1 MYRAGETPAL
11 PVRKSAEAT
20 EIKMKRKPL
29 ILILSLLLSIS
40 VVSRSSQSTQQTS
53 LPKPT
58 TIPFEMANR
67 HIMLKVKVNNSRP
80 LSFVLDTGDK
90 YAIVDLGVA
99 KELGL
104 GLREGVRMGG
114 AGADTVM
121 GAFVDNASFSI
132 PGLEGFSQ
140 LVKLALPTSRMAPR
154 LGQDFDGIIGCDFI
168 KEFVVEIDYETN
180 HIKLHDKDKFIY
192 SGPGESIPIQVNQAG
207 HPILEAEVTPLGSPA
222 TKGKFILDIGSGG
235 ALALHS
241 PFVANGQ
248 LLAHQPRTIKAIGG
262 GAGGEIKGQIGRVT
276 ELKIGTFRIKN
287 PITMFSED
295 KAGAFA
301 NTELLGNIGTQI
313 TSKFRLFLDYGR
325 KRIIF
330 EPNASFGK
338 PFDRAFDGLSLAA
351 EGKDYRT
358 FRVREVIPDTPA
370 AEAGLQVND
379 IITSIDNRPV
389 TEFNLTQIREMFE
402 REKSYQLT
410 VRRGEQTLQLK
421 LTPRKIV

>member
-1 MYRAGETPAL
+1 MN
-11 PVRKSAEAT
+11 
-20 EIKMKRKPL
+20 RKPL
-29 ILILSLLLSIS
+29 ILTLSLLLSIG
-40 VVSRSSQSTQQTS
+40 VVSRSSQSTQQS
-53 LPKPT
+53 SAPKPT
-58 TIPFEMANR
+58 TIPFELANR

-90 YAIVDLGVA
+90 YAIVDLDLA

-104 GLREGVRMGG
+104 ELRQGVRVGG

-121 GAFVDNASFSI
+121 GAFVQNATFTI
-132 PGLEGFSQ
+132 QGLEGFNQ
-140 LVKLALPTSRMAPR
+140 PVRMALPTARMAPR

-168 KEFVVEIDYETN
+168 KEFVVEIDYEAN
-180 HIKLHDKDKFIY
+180 HIKLHDKDRFVY

-207 HPILEAEVTPLGSPA
+207 HPILEAEVTPVGSA
-222 TKGKFILDIGSGG
+222 VTKGKFILDIGSGG

-241 PFVANGQ
+241 PFVADRR
-248 LLAHQPRTIKAIGG
+248 LLTNQPKTVKALGG

-301 NTELLGNIGTQI
+301 NTELLGNIGAQI
-313 TSKFRLFLDYGR
+313 TSKFRIFLDYGR
-325 KRIIF
+325 NRIIF

-338 PFDRAFDGLSLAA
+338 PFDRAFDGMSLMA
-351 EGKDYRT
+351 EGRDYRT
-358 FRVREVIPDTPA
+358 FRVREVIPETPA
-370 AEAGLQVND
+370 AEAGLQPND
-379 IITSIDNRPV
+379 VITAIDDRAAA
-389 TEFNLTQIREMFE
+389 EFNLTQIREMFE
-402 REKSYQLT
+402 REKSYRLT

-421 LTPRKIV
+421 LTPRRIV